1 MSNLNFNSS
10 KNDYNTENNNIILN
24 NLNQIY
30 HKFVLINNSFNNDDC
45 DEYEE
50 FFNRVNFYFSNIIM
64 QLKLKYIESLK
75 ELEEKNSKNE
85 KDILDLIMENMILKI
100 ENQSLE
106 EKNFLIQ

>member
-10 KNDYNTENNNIILN
+10 KNDYNIDKNNNILN

-64 QLKLKYIESLK
+64 QLKLKYIENLK
-75 ELEEKNSKNE
+75 QLEKKNSKN
-85 KDILDLIMENMILKI
+85 
-100 ENQSLE
+100 
-106 EKNFLIQ
+106 